1 MHFSFFIKRRHLML
15 EYLFEF
21 ADALVL
27 YNTAIKNLNTFVI
40 QSNKAKLHSQ
50 FKGVKKNL
58 CYISCTCK
66 HIYHK
71 DLIFIAKLYA
81 VYYLELSF
89 FSDRQPVKNT
99 LIRTKFHTL
108 VWPFCK
114 IQIFFHK
121 KFVKILKYW

>member
-1 MHFSFFIKRRHLML
+1 MR

-50 FKGVKKNL
+50 FKGVKENL

-81 VYYLELSF
+81 VYYLVLSF

-99 LIRTKFHTL
+99 LIKTKFHTL

-114 IQIFFHK
+114 IQNFFHK
-121 KFVKILKYW
+121 KFIKILKYMYW